1 MNIGGLASIPSNS
14 VPRNTEINGQ
24 PHMLAYINPEEAQ
37 LLKDRGGSGS
47 PTIAGI
53 PAFYVD
59 DSASMGSFGSG
70 ADATSSGADYSA
82 FDGSNDSNNS
92 SNDILSSGA
101 AEALQQQ
108 GGRQNYKTDIS
119 MIGGGGADYGV
130 TGQNLYDA
138 SRGATSTNPFPESF
152 MSQLGRQLGFDVRYD
167 NLMNQG
173 DLNSVNNLRYR
184 QNLDPGKFKPGD
196 FYIGQPTSLGEVKE
210 LPSTGVM
217 SNFMNNIPG
226 PMMALR
232 GMLTNP
238 DGLPVGD
245 QRFIDATEQ
254 AKNQDPNIFSQIVD
268 SITGES
274 KDKIAAAAMPQT
286 VGKPDTRTFDAFGN
300 TTTNFYNNSLTPET
314 RNFQDEL
321 MLEQS
326 RNKGIGSLPQN
337 RTLAEANQNNLSF
350 SPTQNPNFIEQLISP
365 QGYNIGSKD
374 FPINLNTGFNPF
386 KKEIGAR
393 IEIPFST
400 G

>member
-14 VPRNTEINGQ
+14 VPRKTEINGQ

-59 DSASMGSFGSG
+59 DSASMGSFGG
-70 ADATSSGADYSA
+70 GADYSA

-92 SNDILSSGA
+92 SNDILSAGA

-108 GGRQNYKTDIS
+108 GGRENYKTDIS
-119 MIGGGGADYGV
+119 MIGGGGADFGV

-152 MSQLGRQLGFDVRYD
+152 MSQLGRKFGFDVRYD

-173 DLNSVNNLRYR
+173 DLNFVNNLRYR
-184 QNLDPGKFKPGD
+184 QNLEPQKFKAGD
-196 FYIGQPTSLGEVKE
+196 FYIGQPTTLGEVKE
-210 LPSTGVM
+210 LPSTGIF
-217 SNFMNNIPG
+217 SNAMNLLPTPVGGFIN
-226 PMMALR
+226 
-232 GMLTNP
+232 MLTNP
-238 DGLPVGD
+238 KGLPTGD
-245 QRFIDATEQ
+245 PRFIEAEQ
-254 AKNQDPNIFSQIVD
+254 KAKEQDKDPNIFSQIANA
-268 SITGES
+268 ITGES
-274 KDKIAAAAMPQT
+274 KDKIAAAGKPQT
-286 VGKPDTRTFDAFGN
+286 VGRPDTRTFDMFGN
-300 TTTNFYNNSLTPET
+300 TTTNFYNNPLTPET

-337 RTLAEANQNNLSF
+337 MTLAEANINNLPF
-350 SPTQNPNFIEQLISP
+350 NATQNPSFLEQLFSP

-374 FPINLNTGFNPF
+374 FPINLNTRIDPF
-386 KKEIGAR
+386 KEQIGATV
-393 IEIPFST
+393 EFPFST

>member
-14 VPRNTEINGQ
+14 VPRKTEINGQ

-53 PAFYVD
+53 PAFYVE
-59 DSASMGSFGSG
+59 DSETMGSFGG
-70 ADATSSGADYSA
+70 GADYSA

-92 SNDILSSGA
+92 SNDILSAGA

-108 GGRQNYKTDIS
+108 GGRENYKTDIS

-152 MSQLGRQLGFDVRYD
+152 MSQLGRKFGFDVRYD

-173 DLNSVNNLRYR
+173 DLNSINNLRYR
-184 QNLDPGKFKPGD
+184 QNLEPEKFKAGD
-196 FYIGQPTSLGEVKE
+196 FYIGQPTTLGEVKE
-210 LPSTGVM
+210 LPSTGVF

-226 PMMALR
+226 PMIAIKN
-232 GMLTNP
+232 MLTNP
-238 DGLPVGD
+238 DGLAVNDP
-245 QRFIDATEQ
+245 RFIEAEQ
-254 AKNQDPNIFSQIVD
+254 KAKEQDKDPNIFSQIANA
-268 SITGES
+268 ITGES
-274 KDKIAAAAMPQT
+274 KDKIAAAASQP
-286 VGKPDTRTFDAFGN
+286 VGNPDTRTFDMFGN
-300 TTTNFYNNSLTPET
+300 TTTNFYNNPLTPASSL
-314 RNFQDEL
+314 NQDIE
-321 MLEQS
+321 MQRQS
-326 RNKGIGSLPQN
+326 REAGIGSLPQN
-337 RTLAEANQNNLSF
+337 MTLAEANTNNLPF
-350 SPTQNPNFIEQLISP
+350 NATQNPNFLQQLFSP

-374 FPINLNTGFNPF
+374 FPINLNTRIDPL
-386 KKEIGAR
+386 KEEIGAR
-393 IEIPFST
+393 VEFPFST

>member
-24 PHMLAYINPEEAQ
+24 PHMLAYINPQEAQ

-53 PAFYVD
+53 PAFYTD
-59 DSASMGSFGSG
+59 DSESMGSFGG
-70 ADATSSGADYSA
+70 GADYSA
-82 FDGSNDSNNS
+82 FDGSNTSNDS
-92 SNDILSSGA
+92 SNDILSAGA
-101 AEALQQQ
+101 RDALQQQ
-108 GGRQNYKTDIS
+108 GSRQNYKTDIG

-152 MSQLGRQLGFDVRYD
+152 ISQLGRKFGFDVRYD

-173 DLNSVNNLRYR
+173 NLDSVNNLRYR

-196 FYIGQPTSLGEVKE
+196 FYIGQPTTLGEVKE
-210 LPSTGVM
+210 LPSTGVF
-217 SNFMNNIPG
+217 SNIINNIPG
-226 PMMALR
+226 PMMAIK

-238 DGLPVGD
+238 DGLPVRD

-254 AKNQDPNIFSQIVD
+254 AKNQDPNIFSQIVN

-286 VGKPDTRTFDAFGN
+286 VGNPDTRTFDAFGN
-300 TTTNFYNNSLTPET
+300 TTTNFYNNPLTPASSL
-314 RNFQDEL
+314 NQDIE
-321 MLEQS
+321 MQRQS
-326 RNKGIGSLPQN
+326 TEAGIGSLPQN
-337 RTLAEANQNNLSF
+337 MTLAEANTNNLPF
-350 SPTQNPNFIEQLISP
+350 NATQNPNFIQQLLSP
-365 QGYNIGSKD
+365 QGYNIGSED
-374 FPINLNTGFNPF
+374 FPINLNTGINPF
-386 KKEIGAR
+386 NQEIGAR

>member
-24 PHMLAYINPEEAQ
+24 PHMLAYINPQEAQ

-53 PAFYVD
+53 PAFFTD
-59 DSASMGSFGSG
+59 DSETMGSFGG
-70 ADATSSGADYSA
+70 GADYSA

-92 SNDILSSGA
+92 SNDILSAGA

-108 GGRQNYKTDIS
+108 GGRENYKTDIS

-152 MSQLGRQLGFDVRYD
+152 MSQLGRKFGFDVRYD

-173 DLNSVNNLRYR
+173 DLNSVNSLRYR

-196 FYIGQPTSLGEVKE
+196 FYIGQPTTLGEVKE
-210 LPSTGVM
+210 LPSTGVF
-217 SNFMNNIPG
+217 SNLTTSLPG
-226 PMMALR
+226 PIMAIR

-254 AKNQDPNIFSQIVD
+254 AKNQDPNIFSQIVN

-286 VGKPDTRTFDAFGN
+286 VGKPDTRTFDMFGN
-300 TTTNFYNNSLTPET
+300 TTTNFYNNPLTPASSL
-314 RNFQDEL
+314 NQDIE
-321 MLEQS
+321 MQRQS
-326 RNKGIGSLPQN
+326 REAGIGSLPQN
-337 RTLAEANQNNLSF
+337 MTLAEANTNNLSF
-350 SPTQNPNFIEQLISP
+350 NSTQNPNFIEQLFSP
-365 QGYNIGSKD
+365 QGYNIGSKE
-374 FPINLNTGFNPF
+374 FPININTSIDPF
-386 KKEIGAR
+386 KEQIGAR
-393 IEIPFST
+393 VEFPFST